1 MRGMGPEDA
10 AARGDAQQM
19 RKLSRGRLLKAGASA
34 AAVVGAGPLAH
45 AAAAA
50 NPQRDPLAY
59 LRLATYQPL
68 EGATFTLHHPHRP
81 VPARLVAVESQT
93 ARGPKE
99 RSRREQFSL
108 IFETQRG
115 EPLPQGTYQLE
126 HPSLGQ
132 FPLFLVPVGRGRKG
146 VELEAV
152 VNRWL
157 DATHP

>member
-1 MRGMGPEDA
+1 MAAMGRGNS
-10 AARGDAQQM
+10 AARGDAEPA
-19 RKLSRGRLLKAGASA
+19 RKLSRGGLLKVGASA

-45 AAAAA
+45 AAAGA

-68 EGATFTLHHPHRP
+68 RGATFTLQHPHGAI
-81 VPARLVAVESQT
+81 PAKLVVVESLT

-99 RSRREQFSL
+99 RARREQFSL

-126 HPSLGQ
+126 HQSLGQ
-132 FPLFLVPVGRGRKG
+132 FPLFLVPVGRGKKG